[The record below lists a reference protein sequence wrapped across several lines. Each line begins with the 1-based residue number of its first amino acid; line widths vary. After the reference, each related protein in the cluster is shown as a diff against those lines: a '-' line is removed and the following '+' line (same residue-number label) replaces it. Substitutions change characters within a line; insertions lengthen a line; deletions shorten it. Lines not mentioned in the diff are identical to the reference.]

1 MVIRLGDGRGL
12 RLADYMKIVK
22 AAKQHPTAKF
32 PRSFAAWWECDGNNI
47 LREYHKML
55 QDVINRHDP
64 AYGKGRK
71 WKEQYQDGLMRDA
84 RRLKEKRQARVRMY
98 SLDTP
103 ELRRRFGHLIDD
115 PHEI

>member
-32 PRSFAAWWECDGNNI
+32 PRSFAAWWECDGNKI

-84 RRLKEKRQARVRMY
+84 RRLMEKRQRRVSMY
-98 SLDTP
+98 CLDTP